1 MPEAATIAAMKI
13 AIVGAGGVGGYFG
26 AKLAASGEEVHFI
39 ARGSHLE
46 AIQNNGLQV
55 FSANGDVLVK
65 PARATSNPAAVG
77 PADLVIIAVKLWAT
91 EQALRDAAPLVGPNS
106 AVVSFQNGVIAADT
120 IASLYGKPRTLGG
133 VANIA
138 AVIEKPGVIR
148 HSGTMAILTV
158 GELDGKPS
166 ARTQAFVD
174 ACTKAGI
181 QARVSDDIEKALW
194 EKYVGLV
201 ALSGMTSLTRLPLG
215 PIREDPDTRALAQ
228 QLMSEVVV
236 VGKAKGV
243 HLDNDLADKVL
254 RHVDGLPR
262 TMVAS
267 MLGDLERGN
276 RLELPWLSG
285 GVVQMGKE
293 LNVPTPANN
302 FVVAALK
309 HYTNGRPADAHT
321 PKV

>member
-1 MPEAATIAAMKI
+1 MKI
-13 AIVGAGGVGGYFG
+13 SIMGTGGVGGYFG

-39 ARGSHLE
+39 ARGAHLD
-46 AIQNNGLQV
+46 AIQSNGLQV
-55 FSANGDVLVK
+55 YSANGDVLVK

-77 PADLVIIAVKLWAT
+77 PADLVIIAVKLWST
-91 EQALRDAAPLVGPNS
+91 EQALRDAAPMIGPNT
-106 AVVSFQNGVIAADT
+106 AVVSFQNGVVAADT
-120 IASLYGKPRTLGG
+120 ISKLYGKQRTLGG
-133 VANIA
+133 VAQIA

-148 HSGTMAILTV
+148 HSGTMAVLIV

-174 ACTKAGI
+174 ACVKAGI
-181 QARVSDDIEKALW
+181 EARVSADIQKSIW
-194 EKYVGLV
+194 EKYVFLV
-201 ALSGMTSLTRLPLG
+201 AASAMTGLTRLPLG
-215 PIREDPDTRALAQ
+215 AVREDPDTRELTAQ
-228 QLMSEVVV
+228 IMSEVVAV
-236 VGKAKGV
+236 AKARGI
-243 HLDNDLADKVL
+243 HLDGDLVDKLVQRL
-254 RHVDGLPR
+254 DGLPR
-262 TMVAS
+262 GMVAS

-293 LNVPTPANN
+293 LSVPTPANG

-309 HYTNGRPADAHT
+309 HYIDGRPADART